1 MTLTLDLSSFYEAI
15 KRGHDYPGRVVHSAR
30 FMLLHKCLHPYM
42 SRIVREICL
51 LVAYDENSSS
61 KWGKKGAV
69 THLPGMTEDG
79 RKSPQGGPA
88 QGRMGQK
95 VDPARLLIIFQAES
109 AIEI

>member
-30 FMLLHKCLHPYM
+30 FMLLNKCLHPYM
-42 SRIVREICL
+42 IRIVRETCL

-61 KWGKKGAV
+61 KWGKEGAV

-79 RKSPQGGPA
+79 RNPHKEVLH
-88 QGRMGQK
+88 K
-95 VDPARLLIIFQAES
+95 VEWVRRLILLDY
-109 AIEI
+109 